1 MMYMKTI
8 KKIELSISGA
18 RAIYE
23 TLWKLEYQGHIIYNI
38 EVYQNITYDPFKCS
52 VAVVASFAEFLELER
67 EPMPLLALS
76 QSAVELRPR
85 TVVVRKCE
93 ELVVG
98 LQRPAHHRHGHSGLN
113 KYLYIIEAMF
123 LKTR

>member
-18 RAIYE
+18 QAIYE
-23 TLWKLEYQGHIIYNI
+23 TRLKLEYQGHIIYNI
-38 EVYQNITYDPFKCS
+38 EVYQNITYDLFKCS

-67 EPMPLLALS
+67 EPVLLLALS
-76 QSAVELRPR
+76 QSAAELRPR
-85 TVVVRKCE
+85 TIVVRKCK

-98 LQRPAHHRHGHSGLN
+98 LQCTKDTGTPACSGP
-113 KYLYIIEAMF
+113 E
-123 LKTR
+123 

>member
-1 MMYMKTI
+1 MYMKTI

-18 RAIYE
+18 RALYE
-23 TLWKLEYQGHIIYNI
+23 TRLKLEYQGHIIYNI

-67 EPMPLLALS
+67 EPVLLLALS
-76 QSAVELRPR
+76 QSAAELRPRTR
-85 TVVVRKCE
+85 TVVVRKCK

-98 LQRPAHHRHGHSGLN
+98 LQRPAHHRHGHSGL
-113 KYLYIIEAMF
+113 L
-123 LKTR
+123 LS